1 MTIVYSASPGT
12 GSKSLNKRL
21 EIILNS
27 KSILLNSYSGI
38 GHIALNIPLK
48 KKILKKLNLNFLDRT
63 RLIYGHIFPTKKN
76 LSLLN
81 NYYNVD
87 HYIIS
92 YRNIFEQLN
101 YFYKWQKYVLR
112 SPLNFPEEKNFK
124 SNIKFRSDNFNIDL
138 NLILVLNFYK
148 YWFYLIQND
157 EIKNFTLISFEEI
170 KTMNENYKKKI
181 FNIFKNINNKK
192 SAKFD
197 VSITEGL
204 KNKEEFE
211 ILPRHKNIINEFI
224 SFNNEVDFNLII

>member
-12 GSKSLNKRL
+12 ASKSLNKRL

-38 GHIALNIPLK
+38 GHIALDIPLK
-48 KKILKKLNLNFLDRT
+48 KKILKKLNLNFLDKT
-63 RLIYGHIFPTKKN
+63 KLIYGHIFPTKKN

-81 NYYNVD
+81 NYYDVD

-92 YRNIFEQLN
+92 YRNIFDQLN
-101 YFYKWQKYVLR
+101 YFYKWQKYDFR
-112 SPLNFPEEKNFK
+112 SPLNFPEEKNFRTNK
-124 SNIKFRSDNFNIDL
+124 KFTSNNFNIDL
-138 NLILVLNFYK
+138 NLLLILNFYK
-148 YWFYLIQND
+148 HWFYLIQNN

-181 FNIFKNINNKK
+181 FNIFKKINHKNN
-192 SAKFD
+192 AKFD
-197 VSITEGL
+197 VSVNDGL
-204 KNKEEFE
+204 RNKEEFE
-211 ILPRHKNIINEFI
+211 ILPRHRNTINEFI